1 MAGFR
6 TIMMFITWAIA
17 FAWGFGWLSWPW
29 LAVCFLLGWARGVLF
44 AGERVPGGDFQQL
57 SDTEFRTSSRVVM
70 ASTVLTVMPIAVWG
84 GLGALAS
91 WFIH

>member
-44 AGERVPGGDFQQL
+44 AGERIPDGDFQGQTDVEFQL
-57 SDTEFRTSSRVVM
+57 SSRIVWM
-70 ASTVLTVMPIAVWG
+70 STLLTLLPIAIWG
-84 GLGALAS
+84 GIGKLLAWAIS
-91 WFIH
+91 